1 MSGNVKFKCFFL
13 TLAVLFL
20 LLFLLISTRSVFS
33 ESMTGYDGAG
43 IYIADKIFDEK
54 ESQKLIAKRLEGKRQ
69 KFSEKIKKNLT
80 SDLYHYLLGD
90 VYLEMR
96 RPAMAIA
103 SFEEVIRLNPKNG
116 KAHYQLAK
124 AFDQIN
130 DTSKAKRHLAKASQI
145 FEDNLDLHWKT
156 KIDAFLLQLRQHK

>member
-1 MSGNVKFKCFFL
+1 MKIKLPIFVLCFSELFFFL
-13 TLAVLFL
+13 LV
-20 LLFLLISTRSVFS
+20 STSPVFS

-43 IYIADKIFDEK
+43 NYIADKIFDEK

-69 KFSEKIKKNLT
+69 KFFEKIKKNPT

-130 DTSKAKRHLAKASQI
+130 DTSKAKRHLAKAGQI
-145 FEDNLDLHWKT
+145 FEDNFDLHWKT
-156 KIDAFLLQLRQHK
+156 KIDVFLLQLGQHK

>member
-1 MSGNVKFKCFFL
+1 MYL
-13 TLAVLFL
+13 TNNMENSDVLTIISNLQDSDARNYFETNERLFL
-20 LLFLLISTRSVFS
+20 LNI
-33 ESMTGYDGAG
+33 
-43 IYIADKIFDEK
+43 
-54 ESQKLIAKRLEGKRQ
+54 
-69 KFSEKIKKNLT
+69 SEKIKKNPT